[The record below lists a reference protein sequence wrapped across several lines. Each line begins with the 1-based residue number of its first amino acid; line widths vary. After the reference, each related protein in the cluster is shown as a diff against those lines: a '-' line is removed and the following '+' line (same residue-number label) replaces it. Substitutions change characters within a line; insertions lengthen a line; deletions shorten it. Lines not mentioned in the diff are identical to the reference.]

1 MLFEKTTYLD
11 DFPIN
16 IRIVSITEYP
26 LHYHKDVE
34 FVYVLKGEVRSKCV
48 CSHYLLKEGD
58 IFTNNSREVHS
69 LTATEQDNI
78 VAIFQIS
85 TRFFTQYLPTLHKAC
100 FMTYI
105 KNNKDPKLDTLR
117 KMLLHILLNY
127 ERKSFNY
134 KNTCICQMIEVIR
147 YLNQNFNLFAFEG
160 DLVVNFKNDNDV
172 IADRVSRIINYVY
185 ENHSSKI
192 TLKELAE
199 KEHLSTYY
207 LSHLI
212 RDNMGISFQEFL
224 CFARVEMSEIP
235 LLQSSRRISQ
245 IAKDVGFSTTSY
257 YEKFFIKWFGH
268 TPEEHRTLFLPHV
281 LSSEKPEI
289 LEPLSEAQTI
299 SLLKRCLSTVSD
311 YESSASVIDSLH
323 LKVDVIPEITP
334 IRNILPDLEV
344 MITHED
350 YHMMGD
356 RLFNMLYQLKAS
368 KVALAVRKE
377 DSETTTTLIT
387 NRLAFSGYEV
397 SVHFENSL
405 DCRSSSG
412 HDSIAAAIQI
422 FQRFFS
428 TKENSLHCRLRDQ
441 GDASTILKGESGLL
455 TSGLIPK
462 PSFYACRLLQN
473 IRGDLLYWGK
483 YYYIIRNITEK
494 QVSYIIVVLNYNHE
508 IQRLCE
514 RCTGIF
520 EANDTINTFRDEL
533 NIDFSLPVS
542 EGKYIIAKYELTNTN
557 SIFAHMAHLGF
568 PVQIPLTDEWIHLLS
583 TEPQTQVYMDSIED
597 KLSLSVSIAGT
608 GINIIAINKAEEY

>member
-16 IRIVSITEYP
+16 IRIATITEYP

-69 LTATEQDNI
+69 LTATEKDNV

-105 KNNKDPKLDTLR
+105 ENNKDPKLDTLR

-134 KNTCICQMIEVIR
+134 KNTCIYQMIEVIK
-147 YLNQNFNLFAFEG
+147 YLNQNFNLFAFE
-160 DLVVNFKNDNDV
+160 DNVVINFKNDNPV
-172 IADRVSRIINYVY
+172 IANRISRIINYVY
-185 ENHSSKI
+185 ENHSGKI
-192 TLKELAE
+192 TLEELAK

-224 CFARVEMSEIP
+224 CFARAEMSEIP
-235 LLQSSRRISQ
+235 LLQSNRRISQ
-245 IAKDVGFSTTSY
+245 IAKDTGFSTTSY

-268 TPEEHRTLFLPHV
+268 TPEEHRALFLPHV
-281 LSSEKPEI
+281 LSPENPAV
-289 LEPLSEAQTI
+289 LEVLSEVQTI
-299 SLLKRCLSTVSD
+299 GLLKRCLSSVSD
-311 YESSASVIDSLH
+311 YESSTSVIDSLH
-323 LKVDVIPEITP
+323 LKVDVVPEISP
-334 IRNILPDLEV
+334 IMKIHPDLEV
-344 MITHED
+344 VITLDD
-350 YHMMGD
+350 YHTMGE

-368 KVALAVRKE
+368 KVALAVKKE

-387 NRLAFSGYEV
+387 NRLSFSGYEV
-397 SVHFENSL
+397 SVHFENNL
-405 DCRSSSG
+405 DCQSSSG

-441 GDASTILKGESGLL
+441 GDPLAILKGESGVL

-462 PSFYACRLLQN
+462 PSFYAYRLLQS

-483 YYYIIRNITEK
+483 YYYIIRNTTEN
-494 QVSYIIVVLNYNHE
+494 QISYIIVVLNYNHE
-508 IQRLCE
+508 IQHLPE
-514 RCTGIF
+514 RTSGIF
-520 EANDTINTFRDEL
+520 ETNDIINTFRDEL

-542 EGKYIIAKYELTNTN
+542 AGQYIIAKYALSSTN
-557 SIFAHMAHLGF
+557 SIFSHMSHLGF
-568 PVQIPLTDEWIHLLS
+568 SEQLPLADEWIHLLS
-583 TEPQTQVYMDSIED
+583 TEPETQIYMDNIED
-597 KLSLSVSIAGT
+597 KLNLSVSIAGA
-608 GINIIAINKAEEY
+608 GINVIAISEVADN